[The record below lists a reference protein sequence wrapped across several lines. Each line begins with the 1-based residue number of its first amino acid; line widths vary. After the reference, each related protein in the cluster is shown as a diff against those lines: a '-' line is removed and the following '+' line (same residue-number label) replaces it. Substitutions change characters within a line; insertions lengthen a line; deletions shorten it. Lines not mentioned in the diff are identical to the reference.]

1 MVRARK
7 CSKTESTRK
16 RLKFDK
22 CVKSDRSDISVKE
35 STNITHIKNITHS
48 TEKTDCFAYKP
59 RECAALL
66 KRNCDGC
73 KFYKTMELLETE
85 RQRAI
90 ERVFT
95 LDEKSRNKIINVYF
109 GGDVNGRL

>member
-16 RLKFDK
+16 RLKS
-22 CVKSDRSDISVKE
+22 VKSDRSDISVKE
-35 STNITHIKNITHS
+35 STNITHS